1 MDKFRREISVE
12 ILVGLFI
19 FTVLIVLGIFTI
31 VLSRDGF
38 LKKSYDYEIRFTE
51 VGGLS
56 EGDNVFL
63 RGLNIGRVSQTT
75 LNNGDVSV
83 FIRLD
88 APLTLREG
96 YRIEVAN
103 SSMLGGKVLKIFEG
117 PPDASEIDPGS
128 EIRGELPV
136 DVLDQLSTAVSGLQ
150 TMIDNVNAKQ
160 GTLGK
165 LLNDDEI
172 YDNLLAVSEDLK
184 VLGDRLEKG
193 EGTIGKLLKDDG
205 VYNDLETL
213 LANASEISDRLVKG
227 EGALGKLLS
236 EDEVYDDLK
245 ELMANVRE
253 VSDRLADGEGTL
265 GKLLDE
271 DSTLYADLEK
281 TMASLRNIT
290 ESVEEGE
297 GTVGKLMKDESLY
310 VEAKRL
316 VEEVRAAVDD
326 MREASPISTFSSV
339 LFGAF

>member
-12 ILVGLFI
+12 IWVGLFV
-19 FTVLIVLGIFTI
+19 FSVLIALGIFTI

-38 LKKSYDYEIRFTE
+38 MKKSYTYEIFFPE

-83 FIRLD
+83 FVSLNE
-88 APLTLREG
+88 PLTLREG

-103 SSMLGGKVLKIFEG
+103 SSLLGGKVLKIFEG
-117 PPDASEIDPGS
+117 PKEAPNIEAGT
-128 EIRGELPV
+128 EIRGKLPV
-136 DVLDQLSTAVSGLQ
+136 DVLDQLGTAVSGLQ
-150 TMIDNVNAKQ
+150 AMIDNVNAER

-172 YDNLLAVSEDLK
+172 YNNLLAVSDDLR
-184 VLGDRLEKG
+184 VLSDRLEKG
-193 EGTIGKLLKDDG
+193 EGTIGKLLKDDA
-205 VYNDLETL
+205 VYNDLQTL
-213 LANASEISDRLVKG
+213 LANASTISDRLVKG

-245 ELMANVRE
+245 TLMANVRE
-253 VSDRLADGEGTL
+253 VSDRLAAGEGAL
-265 GKLLDE
+265 GKLLAE
-271 DSTLYADLEK
+271 DSTMSADLEK
-281 TMASLRNIT
+281 TMASLRSIT
-290 ESVEEGE
+290 ESVNEGE
-297 GTVGKLMKDESLY
+297 GTLGKLVKDEALY
-310 VEAKRL
+310 DEASQLIKDF
-316 VEEVRAAVDD
+316 RAAVDD
-326 MREASPISTFSSV
+326 MREASPITTFSSV

>member
-1 MDKFRREISVE
+1 MDKFRREISIE
-12 ILVGLFI
+12 ILVGLFV
-19 FTVLIVLGIFTI
+19 FTVLIALGIFTI

-38 LKKSYDYEIRFTE
+38 MKKSYDYEVHFEE

-63 RGLNIGRVSQTT
+63 RGLNIGRVKQTA

-83 FIRLD
+83 FVRLD

-103 SSMLGGKVLKIFEG
+103 SSMLGGKVLKIHEG
-117 PPDASEIDPGS
+117 PEKAPDVPKDKPIY
-128 EIRGELPV
+128 GELPV
-136 DVLDQLSTAVSGLQ
+136 DVLDELGAAVSGLQ
-150 TMIDNVNAKQ
+150 TMIDNVNTKQ

-165 LLNDDEI
+165 LLNDDAI

-184 VLGDRLEKG
+184 VLSDRLEKG
-193 EGTIGKLLKDDG
+193 EGTIGKLLKNDA

-245 ELMANVRE
+245 ELMANVRG

-265 GKLLDE
+265 GKLLAK
-271 DSTLYADLEK
+271 DSTLYDDLEK
-281 TMASLRNIT
+281 TMASLRSIA
-290 ESVEEGE
+290 ESVEGGD
-297 GTVGKLMKDESLY
+297 GTLGKLVTDEALY
-310 VEAKRL
+310 DEANRL
-316 VEEVRAAVDD
+316 IEDVRAAVDD
-326 MREASPISTFSSV
+326 MREASPISSFSSV

>member
-12 ILVGLFI
+12 ILVGLFV
-19 FTVLIVLGIFTI
+19 FTVLIALGVFTI
-31 VLSRDGF
+31 VLSRDGIF
-38 LKKSYDYEIRFTE
+38 KKSYDYEILFTE

-56 EGDNVFL
+56 EGDNVYL

-75 LNNGDVSV
+75 LNNTNVSV
-83 FIRLD
+83 FVRLD
-88 APLTLREG
+88 APLKLHED
-96 YRIEVAN
+96 YQVEVAN
-103 SSMLGGKVLKIFEG
+103 SSMLGGKVLKIYEG
-117 PPDASEIDPGS
+117 ATDAPEIAKGT
-128 EIRGELPV
+128 EIHGKLPV
-136 DVLDQLSTAVSGLQ
+136 DVLDELGNAVSGLQ

-165 LLNDDEI
+165 LLNDDDI

-184 VLGDRLEKG
+184 ALGDQLENG
-193 EGTIGKLLKDDG
+193 EGTIGKLLKNDD

-253 VSDRLADGEGTL
+253 VSDRLADGQGTL
-265 GKLLDE
+265 GKLLAE

-281 TMASLRNIT
+281 TMASLRSIAQ
-290 ESVEEGE
+290 SVDDGE
-297 GTVGKLMKDESLY
+297 GTLGKLVKDETLY
-310 VEAKRL
+310 EEANRL
-316 VEEVRAAVDD
+316 FEEVRAAVDD
-326 MREASPISTFSSV
+326 LREASPISSFSSV